1 MKVVTIEAIQNKESS
16 PSLIKQVG
24 FTLIE
29 LSIVLVI
36 IGLIVGGVLVG
47 QDLIKAAEIRSTI
60 GQYEKYNAA
69 LNTFR
74 TKYNGMPGDLLYT
87 QANAFGLNPAAGSL
101 TSAAGDGNGL
111 IESTAT
117 TNYNIPLRE
126 PSLIWQQLSA
136 ASLLDG
142 SYGTDLTVAGVNVAT
157 TPSTYFPG
165 AKLGRGN
172 YWIAGSSAGLNYYG
186 LLAPTALGA
195 SGASYTAAAGGG
207 ITPVEAYNIDSKL
220 DDGMP
225 STGIIQ
231 ARGNTA
237 MGATADSLFPALG
250 ATTAGKWTNTTGVS
264 GDCIIGATATDT
276 ANTYARGTTPGGTP
290 ACTLRLRFN

>member
-1 MKVVTIEAIQNKESS
+1 MKITNIRLQYLEESNQ
-16 PSLIKQVG
+16 SLLKKAG

-60 GQYEKYNAA
+60 AQYEKYNAA
-69 LNTFR
+69 MNTFR

-87 QANAFGLNPAAGSL
+87 QANSFGLNPAAGSL
-101 TSAAGDGNGL
+101 TSAAGDGNSL
-111 IESTAT
+111 IESTT
-117 TNYNIPLRE
+117 STNYNIPNRE
-126 PSLIWQQLSA
+126 PVLIWQQLNVA
-136 ASLLDG
+136 NLIDG
-142 SYGTDLTVAGVNVAT
+142 SYGVGLTVDGVPT
-157 TPSTYFPG
+157 STIPSQYLPA

-172 YWIAGSSAGLNYYG
+172 YWIAGSSGGLNYYG

-207 ITPVEAYNIDSKL
+207 ITPIEAYNIDSKL
-220 DDGMP
+220 DDGAP
-225 STGIIQ
+225 GTGIVQ

-237 MGATADSLFPALG
+237 MGATADSMFPALG
-250 ATTAGKWTNTTGVS
+250 ATTAGKWASTPAAGDCTTTGAS
-264 GDCIIGATATDT
+264 ATDT
-276 ANTYARGTTPGGTP
+276 ANTYARGTTSGNTP